1 VAVFAMCA
9 SGGRS
14 FADSAHIAKS
24 AMYPPPQARPR
35 DLRNEAEMCPGING
49 LTNYAPIA
57 HWPRGDW
64 GWRNTRRCL
73 PCVRPGGR
81 SFADSAHIAKSA
93 IVCAT
98 RSARATFWNEAGMC
112 PGING
117 FTNYALIAHWSR
129 GDWGGAHVGVFA
141 ICVRSGGRIRRGI
154 RTHRKEREC
163 VRPPPGS
170 AVRPSGT
177 KPECVLEST
186 ASRITLP
193 SRIGPRGD
201 LGWRIHGGVC
211 HVCVRRPIHRGSHT
225 SQRARCMRPP
235 QARAARPSGTKP
247 ECVLESMASRITLPS
262 RIGPGET
269 WGGAYMAVFAMC
281 ASGGRS
287 FADSAHIAKS
297 AMYAPPEAPTGCPT
311 SGAS

>member
-1 VAVFAMCA
+1 MCA

-49 LTNYAPIA
+49 LTNYAPLGR
-57 HWPRGDW
+57 WPRGDW
-64 GWRNTRRCL
+64 GWRTTRRCL

-112 PGING
+112 TGING

-129 GDWGGAHVGVFA
+129 GDWGGDHVGGFA
-141 ICVRSGGRIRRGI
+141 LGVGSGGRIRRGI
-154 RTHRKEREC
+154 STHRKERAC
-163 VRPPPGS
+163 VLPPPGS
-170 AVRPSGT
+170 AERPSGT
-177 KPECVLEST
+177 LSECVLEST

-193 SRIGPRGD
+193 SR
-201 LGWRIHGGVC
+201 
-211 HVCVRRPIHRGSHT
+211 S
-225 SQRARCMRPP
+225 
-235 QARAARPSGTKP
+235 
-247 ECVLESMASRITLPS
+247 
-262 RIGPGET
+262 GPGET